1 MWYGLKVTMEHYA
14 ATIHK
19 EGGIKND
26 LNDWHIEHN
35 NPRYI
40 LNLLL
45 SAITVSLKTTEIINS
60 LQKLEF
66 NNG

>member
-1 MWYGLKVTMEHYA
+1 MRYGLKVTMEHYA
-14 ATIHK
+14 VTIHK

-45 SAITVSLKTTEIINS
+45 SVILISARTVDIVAGLSKVE
-60 LQKLEF
+60 
-66 NNG
+66 